1 MNYKLQFSNRAFKQF
16 SKLNQQ
22 IQKRISI
29 QFDKLIQNPLMSG
42 AKKLSG
48 EDSIYRIRVGDYRV
62 LYQMDHGKL
71 VVLVVDVGHRREI
84 YR

>member
-1 MNYKLQFSNRAFKQF
+1 MNYKLEFSNRAFKQF

-22 IQKRISI
+22 TQKRISI
-29 QFDKLIQNPLMSG
+29 QLDKLIQNPFMTG

-48 EDSIYRIRVGDYRV
+48 EDAIYRIRVGDYRV
-62 LYQMDHGKL
+62 LYQIDHGKL
-71 VVLVVDVGHRREI
+71 VILVVDVGHRRKI